1 MITQLK
7 IDVQFKTPFAT
18 EDEFDIF
25 LDSFLEYIESNEV
38 LFGGGSDVSYID
50 GVVHSET
57 KTAIVASLAGV
68 PPAEARRR
76 LAEHGGVVRKALEL
90 KISSLRKTNP

>member
-50 GVVHSET
+50 GVVQSET
-57 KTAIVASLAGV
+57 KTAIQIKEIVERFFSNI
-68 PPAEARRR
+68 EIQTI
-76 LAEHGGVVRKALEL
+76 EL
-90 KISSLRKTNP
+90 MEIIEN

>member
-1 MITQLK
+1 MIAQLK

-57 KTAIVASLAGV
+57 KTAIQIKEIVERFFSNI
-68 PPAEARRR
+68 EIQTI
-76 LAEHGGVVRKALEL
+76 EL
-90 KISSLRKTNP
+90 MEMIEN

>member
-57 KTAIVASLAGV
+57 KTAIQIKEIVERFFSNI
-68 PPAEARRR
+68 EIQTI
-76 LAEHGGVVRKALEL
+76 EL
-90 KISSLRKTNP
+90 MEIIEN